1 MLSANE
7 GAQETK
13 AQGAAT
19 TMPPLPPDALIIV
32 PVRNTVLFPGLVLP
46 ITLGRPKSI
55 AAAQQAV
62 RDQRQVGIL
71 LQRDAEVADPTPID
85 MHRMGTLANIVR
97 YVTGPDGSH
106 HLICQGEQRFQIVEY
121 LSGWPFFVARVLQI
135 AEPDAKTSE
144 IEARFVNLKAQTLEA
159 IQLLPQAPPDLLA
172 AIQSIDGPSA
182 LADLAIAYMDVKPE
196 ERQEILETVD
206 ISARMDKVSRLLA
219 HRIEVLRLSQ
229 EIGRQTKA
237 ALDERQREVLLRE
250 QMAAIQRQLGEGEEG
265 KAAEM
270 AELDKAIAN
279 AGMPKEIEDQA
290 RKELRRLQRMPEAA
304 GEYGM
309 VRTYLDWLIELPWA
323 LPEEKPIDIVEA
335 RRILDEDH
343 YDLDKIKRRII
354 EYLAVRK
361 LAPQGKA
368 PILCFVGPPGVGKTS
383 LGQSIA
389 RAMGRK
395 FVRVS
400 LGGVHDEAE
409 IRGHRRTYIGAL
421 PGNIIQAIRKTG
433 SRNCVMMLDEI
444 DKLGAGIQ
452 GDPGAALLEVLDPEQ
467 NHTFRDNY
475 LAVPFDLSRVVF
487 ITTANMLDTVPGPLR
502 DRMEIISLAGYTGEE
517 KLEIAHRY
525 LVRRQMEANG
535 LKPGQVEIG
544 DDVLHEIIANY
555 TREAG
560 VRGLERQIGQTLRH
574 AAVRIAEGGSGPI
587 RITRDDLVSILGPP
601 KFESEMA
608 MRTSVPGVATGLA
621 WTPVGGDILFIE
633 ATRIPGSGRLILTG
647 QLGEVMK
654 ESAQAAL
661 SIVKNR
667 AAALGIDAGRFE
679 KSDIHVHV
687 PAGAIPKDG
696 PSAGV
701 AMFMALVS
709 LMTDRT
715 IRSDTAM
722 TGEISLRG
730 LVLPVGGIKE
740 KVVAAHSAGIKRVM
754 LPARNRRDYDDIPE
768 VARREMEFVWLER
781 VEEAVAAALE
791 PKKPADAPP
800 PCRSSPART
809 RSSTARPRDPPTLA
823 ARASARFGRAE
834 ARNAKAEAGDPG
846 WIPACAGMSGEHE
859 RVSVRVANNS
869 GRSIAIC
876 VAPAAALLRAGAR
889 RHGECAA
896 FGKHYRQIEL
906 HLPVRGLRR
915 RTVQNRTYCA
925 EGKLE

>member
-1 MLSANE
+1 VLAKDGTGG
-7 GAQETK
+7 GAL
-13 AQGAAT
+13 
-19 TMPPLPPDALIIV
+19 PPLPADALIIV

-62 RDQRQVGIL
+62 REQRQVGIL
-71 LQRDAEVADPTPID
+71 LQRTPDVDDPTAID
-85 MHRMGTLANIVR
+85 MHRMGTIANIVR
-97 YVTGPDGSH
+97 YITAPDGTN
-106 HLICQGEQRFQIVEY
+106 HLVCQGEQRFQIGEY
-121 LSGWPFFVARVLQI
+121 LSGWPFLVARVVQI
-135 AEPDAKTSE
+135 PEPGVRTPE
-144 IEARFVNLKAQTLEA
+144 IEARFVDLKAKTIEA
-159 IQLLPQAPPDLLA
+159 IQLLPQVPADLLA
-172 AIQSIDGPSA
+172 AVQSIEAPPA

-196 ERQEILETVD
+196 EKQEILETVD
-206 ISARMDKVSRLLA
+206 IAVRMEKVSRLLA

-229 EIGRQTKA
+229 EIGRQTKV
-237 ALDERQREVLLRE
+237 ALDERQREALLRE
-250 QMAAIQRQLGEGEEG
+250 QMAAIQRQLGEGEDG

-270 AELDKAIAN
+270 AELDAAIAK
-279 AGMPKEIEDQA
+279 AGMPKDIEDQA

-323 LPEEKPIDIVEA
+323 LPEEKPIDIGEA
-335 RRILDEDH
+335 RKILDEDH
-343 YDLDKIKRRII
+343 YGLDKIKRRII

-361 LAPQGKA
+361 LSPQGKA

-389 RAMGRK
+389 RAMDRK

-421 PGNIIQAIRKTG
+421 PGNIIQAIRKAGT
-433 SRNCVMMLDEI
+433 RNCVMMLDEI
-444 DKLGAGIQ
+444 DKLGAGIH

-467 NHTFRDNY
+467 NNTFRDNY

-502 DRMEIISLAGYTGEE
+502 DRMEIISLSGYTADE

-525 LVRRQMEANG
+525 LVRRQLEANG

-544 DDVLHEIIANY
+544 DDVLRDIIQGY

-560 VRGLERQIGQTLRH
+560 VRGLERQIGQVLRN
-574 AAVRIAEGGSGPI
+574 AAVRIAEGQSGPI
-587 RITRDDLVSILGPP
+587 RIARDDLLAILGAPR
-601 KFESEMA
+601 FENEVA

-647 QLGEVMK
+647 QLGDVMK

-667 AAALGIDAGRFE
+667 AVALGIDPGRFE

-709 LMTDRT
+709 LMTERT

-768 VARREMEFVWLER
+768 IARREMEFVWLER

-791 PKKPADAPP
+791 PKPA
-800 PCRSSPART
+800 
-809 RSSTARPRDPPTLA
+809 
-823 ARASARFGRAE
+823 E
-834 ARNAKAEAGDPG
+834 K
-846 WIPACAGMSGEHE
+846 
-859 RVSVRVANNS
+859 
-869 GRSIAIC
+869 
-876 VAPAAALLRAGAR
+876 APAAVPQLAD
-889 RHGECAA
+889 
-896 FGKHYRQIEL
+896 
-906 HLPVRGLRR
+906 
-915 RTVQNRTYCA
+915 A
-925 EGKLE
+925 EA

>member
-1 MLSANE
+1 MSAKE
-7 GAQETK
+7 GA
-13 AQGAAT
+13 AASGT
-19 TMPPLPPDALIIV
+19 TLPPLPPDALIIV

-71 LQRDAEVADPTPID
+71 LQRAAEVEDPTAID
-85 MHRMGTLANIVR
+85 MHRMGTLANVVR
-97 YVTGPDGSH
+97 YITTPDGSH
-106 HLICQGEQRFQIVEY
+106 HLVCQGEQRFQIVEY
-121 LSGWPFFVARVLQI
+121 LSGWPFLVARVLRI
-135 AEPDAKTSE
+135 SEPETRAPE
-144 IEARFVNLKAQTLEA
+144 IEARFVNLKAQAVEA
-159 IQLLPQAPPDLLA
+159 VQLLPQAPAELAA
-172 AIQSIDGPSA
+172 AIQSIEAAPA
-182 LADLAIAYMDVKPE
+182 LADLAAAYMDIKPE
-196 ERQEILETVD
+196 EKQEILETID
-206 ISARMDKVSRLLA
+206 ITARMDKVSRLLA
-219 HRIEVLRLSQ
+219 HRIEILRLSQ

-265 KAAEM
+265 KAAEI
-270 AELDKAIAN
+270 AELDKAISD
-279 AGMPKEIEDQA
+279 AGMPKDVEDQA

-309 VRTYLDWLIELPWA
+309 VRTYLDWLIELPWK
-323 LPEEKPIDIVEA
+323 LPEEKPIDIGQA

-343 YDLDKIKRRII
+343 YDLEKIKRRII
-354 EYLAVRK
+354 EFLAVRK
-361 LAPQGKA
+361 LSPQGKA

-389 RAMGRK
+389 RAMDRK

-421 PGNIIQAIRKTG
+421 PGNIIQAIRKAG

-467 NHTFRDNY
+467 NNTFRDNY
-475 LAVPFDLSRVVF
+475 LGVPFDLSRVVF
-487 ITTANMLDTVPGPLR
+487 ITTANMLDTIPGPLR
-502 DRMEIISLAGYTGEE
+502 DRMEIISLAGYTADE
-517 KLEIAHRY
+517 KMEIAHRY
-525 LVRRQMEANG
+525 LVRRQTEANG
-535 LKPGQVEIG
+535 LKAGQAEI
-544 DDVLHEIIANY
+544 DDDALREIIQNY

-560 VRGLERQIGQTLRH
+560 VRSLERQIGQVLRN
-574 AAVRIAEGGSGPI
+574 AAVRIAEGQNGPI
-587 RITRDDLVSILGPP
+587 RISRGDLVASLGAPQ
-601 KFESEMA
+601 FESETA

-633 ATRIPGSGRLILTG
+633 ATRVPGSARLILTG
-647 QLGEVMK
+647 QLGEVMR

-667 AAALGIDAGRFE
+667 AAALGIDASRFE
-679 KSDIHVHV
+679 KSDIHIHV

-715 IRSDTAM
+715 VRSDTAM

-740 KVVAAHSAGIKRVM
+740 KVVGAHRAGIRRIM
-754 LPARNRRDYDDIPE
+754 LPARNRKDYDDIPE
-768 VARREMEFVWLER
+768 IARKEVEFIWLER

-791 PKKPADAPP
+791 PRKVEAAPGAAP
-800 PCRSSPART
+800 Q
-809 RSSTARPRDPPTLA
+809 LA
-823 ARASARFGRAE
+823 GAE
-834 ARNAKAEAGDPG
+834 A
-846 WIPACAGMSGEHE
+846 
-859 RVSVRVANNS
+859 
-869 GRSIAIC
+869 
-876 VAPAAALLRAGAR
+876 
-889 RHGECAA
+889 
-896 FGKHYRQIEL
+896 
-906 HLPVRGLRR
+906 
-915 RTVQNRTYCA
+915 
-925 EGKLE
+925 